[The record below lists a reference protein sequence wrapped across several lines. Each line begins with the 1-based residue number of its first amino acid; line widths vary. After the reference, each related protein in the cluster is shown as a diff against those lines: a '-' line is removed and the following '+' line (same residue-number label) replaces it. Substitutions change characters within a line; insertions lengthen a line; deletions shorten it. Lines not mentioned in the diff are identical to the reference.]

1 MSWNVS
7 ITGKAKDVSAVINAD
22 VNLPASVK
30 AIVTEVA
37 AAHDE
42 TKDVPWPD
50 GTVSGITFESTGHL
64 GQLNGSGSWP
74 HKTRVIGVRIAPSP
88 NTEAGNPATVA
99 PTKPAT
105 ASSIVIIAA
114 LLLLL
119 CFGTTACKTTTTNV
133 VTQGANGPVTNA
145 IATTTLLG
153 VTITPSGV
161 YNTLRGGTATGARI
175 AIQSDTNSLA
185 YLVALRLVIGDAIE
199 STNYNPAAL
208 AAAVNALPISSIHN
222 ATAVEAIQGGFAAF
236 EVLEP
241 IIDAKVQS
249 QNQFLKPALQGIF
262 DGIGDA
268 LGITA
273 PPLPVT
279 GYEPR
284 LGLSL
289 DASCEYA
296 KWQSRW
302 LQDGR
307 QVQAGEYTRLG
318 MNHIIYAGR
327 IWPSKQVTVSDWAYS
342 EHSGE
347 LQEIK
352 PVPND
357 ITFVTAS
364 VQQLD
369 CTVPWV
375 MDSATLA
382 RYTHQ

>member
-1 MSWNVS
+1 MHFKNGREAKENDQVICSAGGYGKVLAGTLHSLNAGVTS
-7 ITGKAKDVSAVINAD
+7 CNAQLAYAVPGAIYNACVTIGDCYHAEDALAAITPKVETA
-22 VNLPASVK
+22 
-30 AIVTEVA
+30 TA
-37 AAHDE
+37 AA
-42 TKDVPWPD
+42 
-50 GTVSGITFESTGHL
+50 
-64 GQLNGSGSWP
+64 
-74 HKTRVIGVRIAPSP
+74 SP
-88 NTEAGNPATVA
+88 CAV
-99 PTKPAT
+99 T
-105 ASSIVIIAA
+105 ALLA
-114 LLLLL
+114 LLLFL

-145 IATTTLLG
+145 IDTTTLLG

-185 YLVALRLVIGDAIE
+185 YLVALRLVIGDAIA

-279 GYEPR
+279 GYEAR
-284 LGLSL
+284 LLL
-289 DASCEYA
+289 PYEVFDRVQNRLFLNA
-296 KWQSRW
+296 K
-302 LQDGR
+302 
-307 QVQAGEYTRLG
+307 E
-318 MNHIIYAGR
+318 
-327 IWPSKQVTVSDWAYS
+327 
-342 EHSGE
+342 
-347 LQEIK
+347 
-352 PVPND
+352 
-357 ITFVTAS
+357 TAFN
-364 VQQLD
+364 Q
-369 CTVPWV
+369 
-375 MDSATLA
+375 
-382 RYTHQ
+382 R